1 MHADSGAEVP
11 AGTREVAQAAFPK
24 GCLAMRIRDAL
35 GTLFLDEE
43 FREAFGVR
51 GRPGIPPG
59 RMALVSILQFAE
71 NLTDR
76 QAAHAVRARID
87 VKYLLGLEL
96 TDPGFD
102 HTVLTG
108 FRDRLLAHGLED
120 RILNL
125 LLERLADMGLVA
137 AGGRQRTDSTHV
149 LAAVRTL
156 NRLEFV
162 GETLRAA
169 LEALASAAP
178 DWMRTWMDATWQE
191 RYGTRVDAYR
201 LPTDEQE
208 RRERAQQIAA
218 DGYCLLE
225 AVFASAAPAWLR
237 QVPAVNVL
245 RTVWVQQFTRT
256 VTEGEQ
262 EVAWRGKDDL
272 PPSRVLIASP
282 YDLEA
287 RYAKKRGSAWVGY
300 KIHVS
305 ESCDDPAESQRPHL
319 ITEVVTTDATI
330 NDAMVVDEV
339 HDRLASKR
347 LLPAEHLL
355 DAGYTSAEL
364 LVTAPVALGVSI
376 VGPVRSNNTRQSVEK
391 SGFGKTAFAID
402 WQARQAVCPAGATS
416 RYWTQGVDST
426 GRDAI
431 RIRFA
436 TATCAPLSRA
446 QPVHPLHPI
455 RAAVDRPP
463 TGTGRTAGTR
473 PRSAEHGRVERP
485 LRGPCRGGGH
495 RSPGRRGYR
504 RASDPIHRPRQ
515 DASRTCLH
523 SDRHQ
528 LDPPGR
534 LVERHPARPH
544 THLPAGRSRHCRV
557 RMNWFAV
564 CSLPRSLWITQ
575 PGSRIPRP

>member
-1 MHADSGAEVP
+1 MQADSGADVP
-11 AGTREVAQAAFPK
+11 AVTREVARAAFPK

-35 GTLFLDEE
+35 GPLFSDEE
-43 FREAFGVR
+43 FRESFGVR
-51 GRPGIPPG
+51 GRPGISPG
-59 RMALVSILQFAE
+59 RLALVSILQFAE

-87 VKYLLGLEL
+87 MKYLLGLEL

-108 FRDRLLAHGLED
+108 FRDRLLTHGLEG
-120 RILNL
+120 RILDM

-169 LEALASAAP
+169 LEALAAAAP
-178 DWMRTWMDATWQE
+178 DWMRAWMAPDWQD
-191 RYGTRVDAYR
+191 RYGTRIDAYR

-208 RRERAQQIAA
+208 RRDLARRIAT
-218 DGYCLLE
+218 DGFRLLE
-225 AVFASAAPAWLR
+225 AAFASTTPAWLR
-237 QVPAVNVL
+237 QVPAVGVL
-245 RTVWVQQFTRT
+245 RTVWVQQFVRT
-256 VTEGEQ
+256 VTEGAE

-282 YDLEA
+282 YDPEA

-300 KIHVS
+300 KIHLS
-305 ESCDDPAESQRPHL
+305 ESCDDVTQVKRPHV
-319 ITEVVTTDATI
+319 ITHVVTTDATV
-330 NDAMVVDEV
+330 NDAMVVDAV
-339 HDRLASKR
+339 HDGLAGRR

-364 LVTAPVALGVSI
+364 LVTAPVALGVSV
-376 VGPVRSNNTRQSVEK
+376 VGPVRSNNTPQQVK
-391 SGFGKTAFAID
+391 KGGFGKSAFTID
-402 WQARQAVCPAGATS
+402 WKVRQATCPTGATS

-436 TATCAPLSRA
+436 TTTCAPC
-446 QPVHPLHPI
+446 PVRDQCTRSTQYGRQLT
-455 RAAVDRPP
+455 VRPQ
-463 TGTGRTAGTR
+463 
-473 PRSAEHGRVERP
+473 
-485 LRGPCRGGGH
+485 
-495 RSPGRRGYR
+495 
-504 RASDPIHRPRQ
+504 DQ
-515 DASRTCLH
+515 DAILERVRADQATDEWKNRYAARAGVEGTIHQAVATTGARRTRYVGL
-523 SDRHQ
+523 
-528 LDPPGR
+528 
-534 LVERHPARPH
+534 AK
-544 THLPAGRSRHCRV
+544 THLAHVLTAAAINLIRLDAWWNDTPLARTRTSRL
-557 RMNWFAV
+557 A
-564 CSLPRSLWITQ
+564 SLNLAA
-575 PGSRIPRP
+575 

>member
-1 MHADSGAEVP
+1 M
-11 AGTREVAQAAFPK
+11 AQAAFPK

-35 GTLFLDEE
+35 GSLFPDEE

-51 GRPGIPPG
+51 GRPGVSPG
-59 RMALVSILQFAE
+59 RLALVSILQFAE

-108 FRDRLLAHGLED
+108 FRDRLLTHGLEE
-120 RILNL
+120 RILDL
-125 LLERLADMGLVA
+125 LLERLARMGLVA
-137 AGGRQRTDSTHV
+137 SGGRQRTDSTHV
-149 LAAVRTL
+149 LAAVRAL

-162 GETLRAA
+162 GETLRAT
-169 LEALASAAP
+169 LEALAAAAP
-178 DWMRTWMDATWQE
+178 EWIRVSMDPLWQE
-191 RYGTRVDAYR
+191 RYGARVDAYR

-208 RRERAQQIAA
+208 RRELARQIAV
-218 DGYCLLE
+218 DGYRLLE
-225 AVFASAAPAWLR
+225 AVFASAAPAWIR
-237 QVPAVNVL
+237 QVPAVGVL

-256 VTEGEQ
+256 INDGEQ

-282 YDLEA
+282 YDPEA

-300 KIHVS
+300 KIHLS

-319 ITEVVTTDATI
+319 ITEVITTDATV

-339 HDRLASKR
+339 HNRLADKK

-364 LVTAPVALGVSI
+364 LVTAPVALGVSV

-391 SGFGKTAFAID
+391 SGFGKTAFSID
-402 WQARQAVCPAGATS
+402 WQAKQAICPTGATS
-416 RYWTQGVDST
+416 RYWTQGVDNN

-436 TATCAPLSRA
+436 TATCAPCPVRDQCTRSTQYGRQLTVRPQEQDALLERVRA
-446 QPVHPLHPI
+446 EQSTDEWKDRYAARAGVEGTVHQAVAATGVRRTRYIGLAKTHLAHVFTA
-455 RAAVDRPP
+455 AAVNLIRLDAWWNDIPLA
-463 TGTGRTAGTR
+463 RTRT
-473 PRSAEHGRVERP
+473 
-485 LRGPCRGGGH
+485 
-495 RSPGRRGYR
+495 
-504 RASDPIHRPRQ
+504 
-515 DASRTCLH
+515 SRLAA
-523 SDRHQ
+523 
-528 LDPPGR
+528 LG
-534 LVERHPARPH
+534 LA
-544 THLPAGRSRHCRV
+544 A
-557 RMNWFAV
+557 
-564 CSLPRSLWITQ
+564 
-575 PGSRIPRP
+575 